1 MRGMSRAARV
11 PDDSPMRALLPA
23 GAALLALLFV
33 GILSPLLA
41 IAIVLLAMGAVTL
54 IALAL
59 VLKLVGKF
67 VRENCGGGGIFT
79 AWRPGVGE
87 GLAVALGVLVRWAPF
102 GILSVLVF
110 SANGLIV
117 DLLARLV
124 EAGIDAA
131 RSGAAGEAERLGHL
145 DQSLHGMIGWFVP
158 DALSETI
165 AAAGSGLRSIADLL
179 THLLVLLRFL
189 LVVEGFV
196 AWIFL
201 IWLTVRSV
209 LYFLARTVLATRRA
223 RGDADRDEAAAAD
236 DASLEVRFDMEF
248 TR

>member
-1 MRGMSRAARV
+1 
-11 PDDSPMRALLPA
+11 MRALLPA
-23 GAALLALLFV
+23 GGAALALAFV
-33 GILSPLLA
+33 AVLSPLLA
-41 IAIVLLAMGAVTL
+41 IAVVMLAMGAAALGV
-54 IALAL
+54 LAL
-59 VLKLVGKF
+59 LLVLVGKF
-67 VRENCGGGGIFT
+67 VRENCGRGGIFT

-131 RSGAAGEAERLGHL
+131 RSGAASEAERLGQL
-145 DQSLHGMIGWFVP
+145 DQSLHGVIGWFLP
-158 DALSETI
+158 DALSDTI
-165 AAAGSGLRSIADLL
+165 SAAGSGLRSVADLL

-189 LVVEGFV
+189 LVVESFV
-196 AWIFL
+196 AWMFL

-209 LYFLARTVLATRRA
+209 LYFLARTVLAARVA
-223 RGDADRDEAAAAD
+223 RGDADAD
-236 DASLEVRFDMEF
+236 DAAATDDDALEVRFDMEF